1 MESAFIWDFCG
12 KSFEKASCQRFRIND
27 NEINPVNDVSSQDT
41 TVIEMCALVDFL
53 LDIVSIETYVETASE
68 HLPNLFKSR
77 EESVAQCGIFKI
89 FLSYFPKL
97 MKITIQRLLMYQ
109 NDRFCT
115 FMKAE
120 IDQIDKNQSL

>member
-1 MESAFIWDFCG
+1 MLFGSLESAFIWDFCG

-68 HLPNLFKSR
+68 HLPNLFKSIFAVLTNKAKDLTRFEVTQALELANWR
-77 EESVAQCGIFKI
+77 EESVTFHSVEFSE
-89 FLSYFPKL
+89 FLCHLDFP
-97 MKITIQRLLMYQ
+97 
-109 NDRFCT
+109 
-115 FMKAE
+115 
-120 IDQIDKNQSL
+120 